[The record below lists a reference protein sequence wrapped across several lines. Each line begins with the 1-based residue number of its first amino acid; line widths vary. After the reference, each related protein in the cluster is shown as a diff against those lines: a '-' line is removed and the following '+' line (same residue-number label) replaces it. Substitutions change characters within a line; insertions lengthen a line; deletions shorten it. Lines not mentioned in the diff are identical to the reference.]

1 MLIQLLN
8 RPVRSII
15 THVLHGVILNAR
27 LSTGSLRG
35 PFQRPKVLPDRRNHA
50 VVQGFIFAV
59 VAFIGLTGCE
69 KKEAAPVGLPP
80 IQLFDLDGQLFDLW
94 KNPGGLTVVL
104 FTRSDCP
111 ISNRCAPEIRRLHQK
126 YQSRGVAFYLIYVDP
141 QEQADTL
148 RKHIAEYAYPCQGLR
163 DPKHTL
169 VELCGATTT
178 PEAVVFGFDRTIVY
192 RGRIDDRYSDF
203 GEARAQPTTYDLA
216 EAIEGTLQGQPVT
229 NPRTKA
235 IGCLIADLKE

>member
-1 MLIQLLN
+1 
-8 RPVRSII
+8 VF
-15 THVLHGVILNAR
+15 HGGSLNAR
-27 LSTGSLRG
+27 VSPGSLRG
-35 PFQRPKVLPDRRNHA
+35 LFQRPWVLLDRRNHA
-50 VVQGFIFAV
+50 GVPLLILAV
-59 VAFIGLTGCE
+59 VTFLALTGCQ
-69 KKEAAPVGLPP
+69 KKEAAPVGGTP
-80 IQLFDLDGQLFDLW
+80 IQLLDLDGRLFDLW
-94 KNPGGLTVVL
+94 KNPGALTVVL

-111 ISNRCAPEIRRLHQK
+111 ISNRCAPEIRRLHEK

-148 RKHIAEYAYPCQGLR
+148 RKHIKEYAYPCQGLR

-169 VELCGATTT
+169 VEHCGATTT
-178 PEAVVFGFDRTIVY
+178 PEAVVFGSDRAIVY

-216 EAIEGTLQGQPVT
+216 EAIEATLQGQPVT